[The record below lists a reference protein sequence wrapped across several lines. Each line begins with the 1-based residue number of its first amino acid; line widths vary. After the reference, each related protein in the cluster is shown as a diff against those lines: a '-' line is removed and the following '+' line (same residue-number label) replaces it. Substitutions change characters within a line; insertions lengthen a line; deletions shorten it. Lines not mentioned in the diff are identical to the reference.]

1 MSAEMIQTVSTVW
14 PFAVL
19 GLIFYFMLYR
29 PQKQEQEKRKTLL
42 DSLKLGD
49 RVITIG
55 GIYGTITKIDDARIT
70 LKIAENVEVGFW
82 KFAIN
87 TFQDSAKKE
96 DL

>member
-1 MSAEMIQTVSTVW
+1 MSTEMIQTVSAVW

-29 PQKQEQEKRKTLL
+29 PNKQEQEKRKTLL
-42 DSLKLGD
+42 DSLKVGD
-49 RVITIG
+49 KVITIG
-55 GIYGTITKIDDARIT
+55 GIYGTITKIDDERVT

-87 TFQDSAKKE
+87 TIQDNVKKA
-96 DL
+96 